1 MIFGW
6 EENPVSVDLET
17 LGLHPFS
24 AIIQIGAVSFNRK
37 GEVVSEF
44 KINVNP
50 KGQRAPDADTIS
62 WWLDQGEEGAAMLRN
77 AYSSIFDI
85 ESALVQFG
93 GWLRTQ
99 SHPGSFGPFDGP
111 ILFRGNKDLSWL
123 ENAYDKSSIEVP
135 FKFRNVHEQRQF
147 MRTAVYLGF
156 EEESMIRLT
165 RTHDALNDAIWQAK
179 CAAAAVRHMD
189 QFIQG

>member
-6 EENPVSVDLET
+6 EELPVSVDLET

-37 GEVVSEF
+37 GEVISQFSVT
-44 KINVNP
+44 INP
-50 KGQRAPDADTIS
+50 KGQRAPDADTLAF
-62 WWLDQGEEGAAMLRN
+62 WLNQGEAGAAMLRN
-77 AYSSIFDI
+77 AYNSTTDI
-85 ESALVQFG
+85 ETALEQFG

-99 SHPGSFGPFDGP
+99 SHPDSHSTFDGP

-123 ENAYDKSSIEVP
+123 ENAYDKAGIAVP

-156 EEESMIRLT
+156 EEASMTRLT
-165 RTHDALNDAIWQAK
+165 RSHDALNDAVWQAK
-179 CAAAAVRHMD
+179 CAAEAMLHID
-189 QFIQG
+189 KFI